1 MRRGAVPFALALV
14 LLANCRR
21 QEVAGFNVVPSAAAV
36 AQVAAEPPPAPPA
49 DSPAPAPVPV
59 PAAPAPDEAAA
70 SDDTPLSR
78 GAWLEGNIY
87 RFRLEDLRACP
98 PPARG
103 AAARVAATVR
113 VTSKISE
120 LLVAPRD
127 VKLEAGGVILDSAI
141 ATKAPAG
148 CAPLLAP
155 KSLRAGKSADGVV
168 LFDLPPGFNAER
180 RPVKVTYQPT
190 RWGGA
195 KRVEAI
201 LPAESLPR

>member
-14 LLANCRR
+14 LLAHCRR
-21 QEVAGFNVVPSAAAV
+21 QEVAGFNVAPSAAAV
-36 AQVAAEPPPAPPA
+36 AQLAAESPPAPPA
-49 DSPAPAPVPV
+49 DSPVPVPV
-59 PAAPAPDEAAA
+59 PAVPAAAPGEAAA
-70 SDDTPLSR
+70 SDSAPPSR
-78 GAWLEGNIY
+78 GTWLEGNIY
-87 RFRLEDLRACP
+87 RFRLEDVRACP
-98 PPARG
+98 PPAVG

-113 VTSKISE
+113 VSSKINE

-141 ATKAPAG
+141 APKAPAG

-155 KSLRAGKSADGVV
+155 KSLRAGKSSDGVV

-180 RPVKVTYQPT
+180 RPVKITYQPT